1 MDPELAA
8 SLRPRLPDLPS
19 ARLVVV
25 GGPGIQALPR
35 RAAPSRPPE
44 DPSPGEAFPPARVL
58 PAFVVSLLA
67 VGAVGGFFLRPA
79 LVPSQQRATSVPAV
93 PSTAPARSP
102 DRLSTALS
110 VGGAGPSSSG
120 VGQPPTT
127 RAPAPAPVRPAA
139 AAPLAEL
146 VWPRAPGAI
155 AYRVSLYRA
164 GRLVYSTVR
173 KSTRL
178 RLARTWASAGKR
190 QRLVAG
196 TYRWV
201 VWPLERRQGRTVRRA
216 AIVDAKLEL

>member
-8 SLRPRLPDLPS
+8 SLRPRLPDLPG

-35 RAAPSRPPE
+35 RAPPSRPPE
-44 DPSPGEAFPPARVL
+44 DPPPGEVFPPTRVL
-58 PAFVVSLLA
+58 PAFVVALLA

-79 LVPSQQRATSVPAV
+79 LVPSEQRATSVPAV

-110 VGGAGPSSSG
+110 VGGAAPASSG
-120 VGQPPTT
+120 VGQRPTT
-127 RAPAPAPVRPAA
+127 PAPAPVRPAA

-146 VWPRAPGAI
+146 VWPRVPGAI

-178 RLARTWASAGKR
+178 RLARTWGGAGKR

-196 TYRWV
+196 RYRWV